1 MPNLQQAANIRCVTL
16 HDLYNMDCSKGSGIA
31 TTAFTEFNWIYYF
44 IAAARQNL
52 DQELVMLSESS
63 IGH

>member
-1 MPNLQQAANIRCVTL
+1 
-16 HDLYNMDCSKGSGIA
+16 MDCSKGSGIA